1 MGAVCAVATGF
12 HLTECRNYGYSVTV
26 MEKVTIGRRGVLTLP
41 ARLRK
46 RYGLRQNDELVVEE
60 TPQGLLLRPAVSMPI
75 ELYTEERI
83 AEFMEE
89 DEALG
94 KVLDERGG

>member
-1 MGAVCAVATGF
+1 
-12 HLTECRNYGYSVTV
+12 

-46 RYGLRQNDELVVEE
+46 RYGLRRNDELVVEE